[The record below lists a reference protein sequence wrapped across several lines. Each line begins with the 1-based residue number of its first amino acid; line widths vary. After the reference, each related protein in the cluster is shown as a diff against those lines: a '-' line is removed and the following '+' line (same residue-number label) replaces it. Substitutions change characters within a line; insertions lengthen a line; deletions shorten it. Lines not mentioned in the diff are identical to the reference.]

1 MTDAA
6 AQNACAY
13 YLLFE
18 VDVAD
23 PTFDSVPPCLKVRSE
38 EIKSAD
44 FHVSLSGDRYFDEE
58 LCDQTDSILRF
69 ILFVVI
75 FVLLVFQNKE
85 PAKPDFEAFAGQGK
99 TLRQKR
105 KN

>member
-23 PTFDSVPPCLKVRSE
+23 PTFDSVLPCLKVRSE

-44 FHVSLSGDRYFDEE
+44 FHVSL
-58 LCDQTDSILRF
+58 
-69 ILFVVI
+69 VVI
-75 FVLLVFQNKE
+75 YTLTKNYVVRLIPFWGSFCSLSYLCCLFFRIRSQLSPTLKHSQDKE
-85 PAKPDFEAFAGQGK
+85 K
-99 TLRQKR
+99 L
-105 KN
+105 

>member
-44 FHVSLSGDRYFDEE
+44 FPCLP
-58 LCDQTDSILRF
+58 
-69 ILFVVI
+69 
-75 FVLLVFQNKE
+75 KW
-85 PAKPDFEAFAGQGK
+85 
-99 TLRQKR
+99 
-105 KN
+105 